1 MRNDRDYGT
10 IEVSVRREYFVRKL
24 NNVEGDV
31 KALVEKYK
39 VFRDG
44 GLKLED
50 AGGDKIRIVQ
60 ETLRTIMD
68 NFKGEMDS
76 ENYETTKN
84 KFEKFQVSS
93 RTETRQFYITTR
105 PCPVLREALAAR
117 R

>member
-1 MRNDRDYGT
+1 M
-10 IEVSVRREYFVRKL
+10 RKL

-76 ENYETTKN
+76 ENYETMKN
-84 KFEKFQVSS
+84 KFEKFQVRLLHFFSFITLEFNFISQVSS